1 MEFDN
6 KKILEIQNIV
16 SVTNFD
22 YSLNLKQ
29 IVLHARNAEY
39 NPKRFPAVIMR
50 IKEPKSTAL
59 IFSSGKMVCT
69 GTKSINDNKIAARKF
84 GRIIQK
90 LGFNIKFK
98 NLKIQNIVGS
108 SNFNFKIN
116 LEKFQIDNSKFSCYE
131 PEIFP
136 GLIYKILSPKVTI
149 LIFTSGKIVLTGAKE
164 IFEIEETFDLIY
176 NLLINYN
183 KKY

>member
-1 MEFDN
+1 MEFD
-6 KKILEIQNIV
+6 KRILEIQNIV
-16 SVTNFD
+16 SVTDFN
-22 YSLNLKQ
+22 YNLNLKQ
-29 IVLHARNAEY
+29 IVLHARNTEY

-69 GTKSINDNKIAARKF
+69 GTKSINNSKIAARKF

-90 LGFNIKFK
+90 LGFDIKFQ
-98 NLKIQNIVGS
+98 NYKIQNIVGS
-108 SNFNFKIN
+108 CNLNFKIK
-116 LEKFQIDNSKFSCYE
+116 LENFQIDNSSFSCYE

-136 GLIYKILSPKVTI
+136 GLIYKILNPKVTT
-149 LIFTSGKIVLTGAKE
+149 LIFTTGKIVLTGGKE
-164 IFEIEETFDLIY
+164 IFEIEEAFDLIY

-183 KKY
+183 ESD